1 MLLRYDPFRD
11 LDRWAERT
19 RSAAPAVPMDA
30 VRRGEKVHVAFDLP
44 GVDPD
49 SIDLEVERNVLTLK
63 AERHLDQQ
71 EGDEVLAG
79 ERRQGRFTRQVFL
92 GDGLDPTNIVADYRD
107 GVLAVVIP
115 MAEQHKARKVAIGGG
130 GEDRDRA
137 IEVAS

>member
-1 MLLRYDPFRD
+1 MLLRYDPFRE
-11 LDRWAERT
+11 LDRFAERT
-19 RSAAPAVPMDA
+19 RSMAPAVPMDA

-63 AERHLDQQ
+63 AERQLDHQ

-92 GDGLDPTNIVADYRD
+92 GDSLDPNGIVADYRD
-107 GVLAVVIP
+107 GVLQVVIP
-115 MAEQHKARKVAIGGG
+115 MAEQHKARKVAIGGA
-130 GEDRDRA
+130 EDRDRA
-137 IEVAS
+137 IEVTG

>member
-19 RSAAPAVPMDA
+19 RSATPAVPMDA

-49 SIDLEVERNVLTLK
+49 SIDLEIERNVLTLR
-63 AERHLDQQ
+63 AERHLDHQ

-92 GDGLDPTNIVADYRD
+92 GDSLDPNGIVADYRD
-107 GVLAVVIP
+107 GVLQVVIP
-115 MAEQHKARKVAIGGG
+115 MAEQHKARKVTIGAGD
-130 GEDRDRA
+130 DRDRA
-137 IEVAS
+137 LEVAS